1 MNIHGGFPKTNEWEK
16 IKKLY
21 FKVFPQEE
29 RLDFELLKAK
39 AAEGKGSILTLFD
52 DDHDLKGMIYY
63 SQYKKIIYIFYV
75 GIDPECQSK
84 GYGQMMLDHILKQ
97 FGDSKIILLIE
108 ELDANAHNIAQ
119 RIRRKNFYLRNGFAD
134 SGQLAETLGL
144 KFELLHCQRL
154 AADIEDYKEI
164 KNIFIVRPRSPLFQ
178 RPPPTPPQKTA
189 KGSGRQNMERS
200 SHRTRDSAIWC

>member
-63 SQYKKIIYIFYV
+63 SQYKKIIYIFYF

-164 KNIFIVRPRSPLFQ
+164 KKYFYSSSPEPSLSA
-178 RPPPTPPQKTA
+178 PSANPAA
-189 KGSGRQNMERS
+189 KNS
-200 SHRTRDSAIWC
+200 